1 MDPAIEAFLDR
12 LDNTLK
18 AQNKAI
24 AEIQASTAKIDD
36 LVNWRPDLEKRVS
49 DLGGSGGGAPDGA
62 AARRQRG

>member
-1 MDPAIEAFLDR
+1 MHLLSMDPAIEAFLDR

-36 LVNWRPDLEKRVS
+36 LVN
-49 DLGGSGGGAPDGA
+49 
-62 AARRQRG
+62 

>member
-24 AEIQASTAKIDD
+24 AEIQVSTTKIDD
-36 LVNWRPDLEKRVS
+36 LVH
-49 DLGGSGGGAPDGA
+49 
-62 AARRQRG
+62 